1 MSWEGIRVWGSKES
15 GRSITGVWGHSGL
28 QSHLVRSLF
37 PSCIQPFGDAHQW
50 GMTKSWLHVRL
61 TSLRIFYATAGC
73 VRAMCEKRTTHMV
86 HNTSIIY
93 LFPWFPSP
101 LIKTRWSGGEPSTV
115 HTKNYTKLR
124 WPSWSDQK
132 THSSTNKSWPSWE
145 VAAGPG
151 HTVQFIQRKP
161 HWHDQALFHGK
172 RYIYHR
178 WPCQGLHWGSR
189 GDILSHNVVLAT
201 FGVHMGFGH
210 FWR

>member
-1 MSWEGIRVWGSKES
+1 MLPQAAFE
-15 GRSITGVWGHSGL
+15 
-28 QSHLVRSLF
+28 Q
-37 PSCIQPFGDAHQW
+37 
-50 GMTKSWLHVRL
+50 
-61 TSLRIFYATAGC
+61 C
-73 VRAMCEKRTTHMV
+73 VKKTTHMV

-93 LFPWFPSP
+93 FFPWFPSP

-151 HTVQFIQRKP
+151 HTVQFIQRRP
-161 HWHDQALFHGK
+161 HRHDQALFHGK
-172 RYIYHR
+172 RYIYH
-178 WPCQGLHWGSR
+178 WWSCQGLHWGSR

-201 FGVHMGFGH
+201 FEDNKIQSAELTSENDKFIHILYGVFNS
-210 FWR
+210 WIYKNI